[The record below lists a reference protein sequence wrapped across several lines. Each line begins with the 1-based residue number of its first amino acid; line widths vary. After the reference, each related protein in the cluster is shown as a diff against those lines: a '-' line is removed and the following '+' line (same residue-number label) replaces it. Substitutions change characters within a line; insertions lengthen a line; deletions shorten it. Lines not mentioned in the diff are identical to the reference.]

1 MTAQKHE
8 DSLEKIAANVR
19 GCPLCKLARTRKN
32 AVPGEGQ
39 ISAKIMFIGEA
50 PGRSEDEKGKPFVG
64 AAGRILDDLLK
75 KAGIERSQVFITNIV
90 KCRPPNNRVPKEDEL
105 TACRPYLDRQ
115 IALIKPKVICILGRT
130 AYSSLLGGS
139 SITANRGK
147 IVERSGQKYFSTFH
161 PAAVIYN
168 KKLLSTLEADLK
180 KLAAEINKEEESKAS
195 LEDYLCAAK
204 PAHFTSGQLK
214 SLQKIFLVR

>member
-1 MTAQKHE
+1 MGAQKHD
-8 DSLEKIAANVR
+8 DSLEKIAADVR
-19 GCPLCKLARTRKN
+19 GCPLCKLSRSRKN

-39 ISAKIMFIGEA
+39 LSAKIMFIGEA
-50 PGRSEDEKGKPFVG
+50 PGRSEDEKGRPFVG
-64 AAGRILDDLLK
+64 AAGRILDELLK
-75 KAGIERSQVFITNIV
+75 KAGIERSEVFITNIV

-147 IVERSGQKYFSTFH
+147 IVERAGQKYFLTFH

-168 KKLLSTLEADLK
+168 KDLLSALEADLK
-180 KLAAEINKEEESKAS
+180 KLAVEINKKEESEVS
-195 LEDYLCAAK
+195 LEDYL
-204 PAHFTSGQLK
+204 
-214 SLQKIFLVR
+214 

>member
-1 MTAQKHE
+1 MTPQKHE
-8 DSLEKIAANVR
+8 DSLEKIAADVR
-19 GCPLCKLARTRKN
+19 GCPLCKLARSRKN

-64 AAGRILDDLLK
+64 AAGRILDNLLK

-90 KCRPPNNRVPKEDEL
+90 KCRPPNNRVPEEDEL
-105 TACRPYLDRQ
+105 IACRPYLDRQ
-115 IALIKPKVICILGRT
+115 IAIIKPKVICILGRT
-130 AYSSLLGGS
+130 AYASILGGS
-139 SITANRGK
+139 SISANRGK
-147 IVERSGQKYFSTFH
+147 IVERAGQKYFSTFH

-168 KKLLSTLEADLK
+168 KSLRSTLEADLK

-195 LEDYLCAAK
+195 LEDYL
-204 PAHFTSGQLK
+204 
-214 SLQKIFLVR
+214 

>member
-8 DSLEKIAANVR
+8 DTLEKIAAEVK

-39 ISAKIMFIGEA
+39 ISGKIMFIGEA

-75 KAGIERSQVFITNIV
+75 KAGIERSQVFITNII
-90 KCRPPNNRVPKEDEL
+90 KCRPPNNRVPAEDEL
-105 TACRPYLDRQ
+105 IACRPYLDRQ

-130 AYSSLLGGS
+130 AYSSILGGS
-139 SITANRGK
+139 SITASRGK
-147 IVERSGQKYFSTFH
+147 IIERSGQKYFSTFH

-168 KKLLSTLEADLK
+168 KSLRSILEADLK
-180 KLAAEINKEEESKAS
+180 RLAAEINKKEESKES
-195 LEDYLCAAK
+195 LEDYL
-204 PAHFTSGQLK
+204 
-214 SLQKIFLVR
+214 

>member
-8 DSLEKIAANVR
+8 DSLEKIATEVR

-50 PGRSEDEKGKPFVG
+50 PGRSEDEKGEPFVG
-64 AAGRILDDLLK
+64 AAGRILDNLLK

-90 KCRPPNNRVPKEDEL
+90 KCRPPNNRVPEEDEL
-105 TACRPYLDRQ
+105 IACRPYLDRQ

-130 AYSSLLGGS
+130 AYSSILGGS
-139 SITANRGK
+139 SITASRGK
-147 IVERSGQKYFSTFH
+147 IIERSGQKYFSTFH

-168 KKLLSTLEADLK
+168 KSLRSTLEADLK
-180 KLAAEINKEEESKAS
+180 RLAAEINKKEESKES
-195 LEDYLCAAK
+195 LEGYL
-204 PAHFTSGQLK
+204 
-214 SLQKIFLVR
+214 

>member
-1 MTAQKHE
+1 MIRDLMTAQKHE
-8 DSLEKIAANVR
+8 DSLEKIAADVR

-90 KCRPPNNRVPKEDEL
+90 KCRPPNNRVPEEDEL
-105 TACRPYLDRQ
+105 IACRPYLDRQ

-130 AYSSLLGGS
+130 AYSSILGGS

-195 LEDYLCAAK
+195 LEDYL
-204 PAHFTSGQLK
+204 
-214 SLQKIFLVR
+214 

>member
-8 DSLEKIAANVR
+8 DSLEKIAADVR

-39 ISAKIMFIGEA
+39 ISARIMFIGEA

-90 KCRPPNNRVPKEDEL
+90 KCRPPNNRVPEEDEL
-105 TACRPYLDRQ
+105 IACRPYLDRQ

-130 AYSSLLGGS
+130 AYSSILGGS

-180 KLAAEINKEEESKAS
+180 KLAAEINKEEEESKAS
-195 LEDYLCAAK
+195 LEDYL
-204 PAHFTSGQLK
+204 
-214 SLQKIFLVR
+214 

>member
-8 DSLEKIAANVR
+8 NSLEKIAADVR

-64 AAGRILDDLLK
+64 AAGQILDNVLK

-90 KCRPPNNRVPKEDEL
+90 KCRPPNNRVPEEDEL
-105 TACRPYLDRQ
+105 IACRPYLDRQ

-130 AYSSLLGGS
+130 AYSSILGGS

-147 IVERSGQKYFSTFH
+147 IFERSGQKYFSTFH

-168 KKLLSTLEADLK
+168 KSLRSTLEDDMK
-180 KLAAEINKEEESKAS
+180 KLAAEINKEEESKES
-195 LEDYLCAAK
+195 LEDYL
-204 PAHFTSGQLK
+204 
-214 SLQKIFLVR
+214 

>member
-8 DSLEKIAANVR
+8 DSLEKIAADVR

-64 AAGRILDDLLK
+64 AAGRILNDLLK

-90 KCRPPNNRVPKEDEL
+90 KCRPPNNRVPEEDEL
-105 TACRPYLDRQ
+105 IACRPYLDRQ

-130 AYSSLLGGS
+130 AYSSILGGS

-195 LEDYLCAAK
+195 LEDYL
-204 PAHFTSGQLK
+204 
-214 SLQKIFLVR
+214 

>member
-8 DSLEKIAANVR
+8 DSLEKIATDVR

-64 AAGRILDDLLK
+64 AAGRILDNLLK

-90 KCRPPNNRVPKEDEL
+90 KCRPPNNRVPEEDEL
-105 TACRPYLDRQ
+105 IACRPYLDRQ

-130 AYSSLLGGS
+130 AYSSILGGS
-139 SITANRGK
+139 SITASRGK
-147 IVERSGQKYFSTFH
+147 IIERSGQKYFSTFH

-168 KKLLSTLEADLK
+168 KSLRSTLEADLK
-180 KLAAEINKEEESKAS
+180 RLAVEINKKEESKES
-195 LEDYLCAAK
+195 LEDYL
-204 PAHFTSGQLK
+204 
-214 SLQKIFLVR
+214 

>member
-1 MTAQKHE
+1 MGAQKHD

-19 GCPLCKLARTRKN
+19 GCPLCKLSRSRKN

-39 ISAKIMFIGEA
+39 LSAKIMFIGEA
-50 PGRSEDEKGKPFVG
+50 PGRSEDEKGRPFVG
-64 AAGRILDDLLK
+64 AAGRILDELLK
-75 KAGIERSQVFITNIV
+75 KAGIERSEVFITNIV

-147 IVERSGQKYFSTFH
+147 IVERAGQKYFLTFH

-168 KKLLSTLEADLK
+168 KGLLSALEADLK
-180 KLAAEINKEEESKAS
+180 KLAVEINKEEESEVS
-195 LEDYLCAAK
+195 LEDYL
-204 PAHFTSGQLK
+204 
-214 SLQKIFLVR
+214 

>member
-1 MTAQKHE
+1 MTTQKHK
-8 DSLEKIAANVR
+8 DSLEKIAEDVR

-50 PGRSEDEKGKPFVG
+50 PGRNEDEKGKPFVG
-64 AAGRILDDLLK
+64 AAGRILDNLLR

-90 KCRPPNNRVPKEDEL
+90 KCRPPNNRVPEEDEL
-105 TACRPYLDRQ
+105 IACRPYLDRQ

-130 AYSSLLGGS
+130 AHSSILGGS
-139 SITANRGK
+139 SISANRGK
-147 IVERSGQKYFSTFH
+147 IIERSGQKYFSTFH

-168 KKLLSTLEADLK
+168 KSLRSTLEADLK
-180 KLAAEINKEEESKAS
+180 KLAAEINKQEESRTS
-195 LEDYLCAAK
+195 LEDYL
-204 PAHFTSGQLK
+204 
-214 SLQKIFLVR
+214 

>member
-8 DSLEKIAANVR
+8 DSLEKIATDVR

-64 AAGRILDDLLK
+64 AAGRILDNLLK

-90 KCRPPNNRVPKEDEL
+90 KCRPPNNRVPEEDEL
-105 TACRPYLDRQ
+105 IACRPYLDRQ

-130 AYSSLLGGS
+130 AYSSILGGS
-139 SITANRGK
+139 SITASRGK
-147 IVERSGQKYFSTFH
+147 IIERSGQKYFSTFH

-168 KKLLSTLEADLK
+168 KSLRSILEADLK
-180 KLAAEINKEEESKAS
+180 RLAVEINKKEESKES
-195 LEDYLCAAK
+195 LEDYL
-204 PAHFTSGQLK
+204 
-214 SLQKIFLVR
+214 

>member
-1 MTAQKHE
+1 MGAQKHD

-19 GCPLCKLARTRKN
+19 GCPLCKLSRSRKN

-39 ISAKIMFIGEA
+39 LSAKIMFIGEA
-50 PGRSEDEKGKPFVG
+50 PGRSEDEKGRPFVG
-64 AAGRILDDLLK
+64 AAGRILDELLK
-75 KAGIERSQVFITNIV
+75 KAGIERSEVFITNIV

-147 IVERSGQKYFSTFH
+147 IVERAGQKYFLTFH

-168 KKLLSTLEADLK
+168 KGLLSALEADLK
-180 KLAAEINKEEESKAS
+180 KLAVEINKEEESEGS
-195 LEDYLCAAK
+195 LEDYL
-204 PAHFTSGQLK
+204 
-214 SLQKIFLVR
+214 

>member
-1 MTAQKHE
+1 MGAQKHD
-8 DSLEKIAANVR
+8 DSLEKIAADVR
-19 GCPLCKLARTRKN
+19 GCPLCKLSRSRKN

-39 ISAKIMFIGEA
+39 LSAKIMFIGEA
-50 PGRSEDEKGKPFVG
+50 PGRSEDEKGRPFVG
-64 AAGRILDDLLK
+64 AAGRILDELLK
-75 KAGIERSQVFITNIV
+75 KAGIERSEVFITNIV

-105 TACRPYLDRQ
+105 IACRPYLDRQ

-147 IVERSGQKYFSTFH
+147 ILKRAGQKYFLSFQ

-168 KKLLSTLEADLK
+168 KGLLSALEADLK
-180 KLAAEINKEEESKAS
+180 KLAVEINKEEESEGS
-195 LEDYLCAAK
+195 LEDYL
-204 PAHFTSGQLK
+204 
-214 SLQKIFLVR
+214 

>member
-1 MTAQKHE
+1 MGAQKHD

-19 GCPLCKLARTRKN
+19 GCPLCKLAKTRKN

-39 ISAKIMFIGEA
+39 LSAKIMFIGEA
-50 PGRSEDEKGKPFVG
+50 PGRSEDEKGRPFVG
-64 AAGRILDDLLK
+64 AAGRILDELLK

-130 AYSSLLGGS
+130 AYSALLGGS

-147 IVERSGQKYFSTFH
+147 IVERAGQKYFLTFH

-168 KKLLSTLEADLK
+168 KDLLSALEADLK
-180 KLAAEINKEEESKAS
+180 KLAVEINKKEESEVS
-195 LEDYLCAAK
+195 LEDYL
-204 PAHFTSGQLK
+204 
-214 SLQKIFLVR
+214 

>member
-90 KCRPPNNRVPKEDEL
+90 KCRPPNNRVPEEDEL
-105 TACRPYLDRQ
+105 IACRPYLDRQ

-130 AYSSLLGGS
+130 AYSSILGGS

-168 KKLLSTLEADLK
+168 KKLLSTLEDDLK

-195 LEDYLCAAK
+195 LEDYL
-204 PAHFTSGQLK
+204 
-214 SLQKIFLVR
+214 

>member
-1 MTAQKHE
+1 MAAQKQE
-8 DSLEKIAANVR
+8 DSLEKIAADVR

-39 ISAKIMFIGEA
+39 LSAKVMFIGEA
-50 PGRSEDEKGKPFVG
+50 PGRSEDEKGRPFVG
-64 AAGRILDDLLK
+64 AAGRILDNLLQK
-75 KAGIERSQVFITNIV
+75 VGIERSEVFITNIV

-105 TACRPYLDRQ
+105 IACRPYLDRQ

-130 AYSSLLGGS
+130 AYSSILGGS

-168 KKLLSTLEADLK
+168 KSLLSALEADLK
-180 KLAAEINKEEESKAS
+180 KLAAEINKEEDSKVS
-195 LEDYLCAAK
+195 LEDYL
-204 PAHFTSGQLK
+204 
-214 SLQKIFLVR
+214 